1 MATLAIQTKLSV
13 CDNQMRLLR
22 SFRGCTLLCRI
33 RATGICQF
41 LFYWTILKAIN
52 WHCFYFDW
60 HACDCTMIWLLF
72 FLFFWKKELHD
83 DVKEEHKLCNFELW
97 TSLDKIHPFWISL
110 KTLSMSCCRTLS
122 ISFQTN
128 EVECR
133 HFRTRK
139 IHIFKKRFISIQN
152 CNPSALIRNHPHFYS
167 SIHSHYSV
175 RCSSNKD
182 CRLSSAIWSLRNA

>member
-41 LFYWTILKAIN
+41 LFHWTILKAIN

-60 HACDCTMIWLLF
+60 YACDCTMIWLLF

-110 KTLSMSCCRTLS
+110 KTLWVAAELS
-122 ISFQTN
+122 LLVIKRMKLSVDIFGHEKFIYSKN
-128 EVECR
+128 VLSAS
-133 HFRTRK
+133 K
-139 IHIFKKRFISIQN
+139 I
-152 CNPSALIRNHPHFYS
+152 A
-167 SIHSHYSV
+167 IH
-175 RCSSNKD
+175 
-182 CRLSSAIWSLRNA
+182 LP